1 MAVLCI
7 LLVLLCLT
15 LGIWS
20 WSQQRSLKD
29 AARQLRERTTGGS
42 AARIRLSAPNAG
54 AEELLSAV
62 NQILELR
69 QAERTADLAREREL
83 RRQISNISHDLRTPL
98 TSILGYLQ
106 LLEDPALPPDRRA
119 EYLNVVRSRSKAL
132 QSLITS
138 FYDLSRLEGGEFPLE
153 CQAVD
158 LRTLLAELLAS
169 FYGDFT
175 DAGFSVEVEM
185 PESLSPVYVD
195 RGGAL
200 RILTNLLRNA
210 LDHGSGSME
219 VQVWER
225 EGAVYTAVSNRA
237 PDLAPEDV
245 AHVFDRF
252 FTADRM
258 RTGRNTGLG
267 LAIVKALGERMG
279 VQVSAELDQGRFTIT
294 LVWPKDRDNPEKHS
308 SSPC

>member
-1 MAVLCI
+1 MVVLCG
-7 LLVLLCLT
+7 LLVLLCLS

-20 WSQQRSLKD
+20 LSQQRSLKD
-29 AARQLRERTTGGS
+29 AARQLRERTTNGS

-106 LLEDPALPPDRRA
+106 LLEDPALPPERRA
-119 EYLNVVRSRSKAL
+119 EYLEVVRSRAKAL

-138 FYDLSRLEGGEFPLE
+138 FYDLSRLEGDEFPLE
-153 CQAVD
+153 RQAVD
-158 LRTLLAELLAS
+158 LRALLAELLAS

-175 DAGFSVEVEM
+175 DAGFSVEVDL
-185 PESLSPVYVD
+185 PETLSPVCAD
-195 RGGAL
+195 PSGAL
-200 RILTNLLRNA
+200 HILTNLLRNA
-210 LDHGSGSME
+210 LDHGSSPME
-219 VQVWER
+219 IRVWEADK
-225 EGAVYTAVSNRA
+225 AVYTAVTNRA

-245 AHVFDRF
+245 EHVFDRF

-279 VQVSAELDQGRFTIT
+279 VQVSASLRQDRFTIT
-294 LVWPKDRDNPEKHS
+294 LAWPRERENGEKRMGNP
-308 SSPC
+308 C